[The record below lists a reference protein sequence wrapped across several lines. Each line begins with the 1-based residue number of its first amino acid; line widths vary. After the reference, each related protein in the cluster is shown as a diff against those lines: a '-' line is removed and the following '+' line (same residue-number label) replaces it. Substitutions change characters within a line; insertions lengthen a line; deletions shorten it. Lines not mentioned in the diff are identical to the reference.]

1 MTNKVTKHLHKKNIL
16 ILLCILAV
24 SFLGSYLIYQSNA
37 ATSDSLA
44 NLWVDNNSSLT
55 HSCIRQSITEDY
67 ASASSFANHRSCN
80 SLNDAYAQASPGDLI
95 LVKGGTYGDQIIN
108 DVPSK
113 DGAAWNGTSGI
124 KPITIRSA
132 SGETVTANDLTT
144 HASNLILD
152 GINTTIS
159 DAAGVGEP
167 TILGPL
173 HDVTLQNLKGRAFYI
188 TGAAYNITIKNVEIG
203 PRVAGSGS
211 QIKTATN
218 GGDDPDPAQQPHDIL
233 IDGLYMH
240 DYTTDNPGTGHMDCL
255 HVFYHYNLIVK
266 NSKFL
271 RCGLPNA
278 GYGILLGSN
287 GPGRIEHDVFENN
300 VFDGAIAG
308 FALRG
313 GTGEDFN
320 DVQVRYNSGSLI
332 TTQTTN
338 TLNNVNWIANAA
350 SDIAPCRANSY
361 SYNVSTSTAC
371 GSTDLKANP
380 GFKNSAAGDYTLLTS
395 SPAVGHG
402 NPADFPQKDF
412 LGIARPQGSGPDAGA
427 YEYQSGGTTPPTCST
442 KQGDATGDNAVNIL
456 DISKILSLYGQTN
469 TTDCADANKDG
480 SINILDISLVLSK
493 YGS

>member
-1 MTNKVTKHLHKKNIL
+1 MNIKNKKLLNIKPL
-16 ILLCILAV
+16 IIIFLMIFAV
-24 SFLGSYLIYQSNA
+24 SGTYLIFNSRA
-37 ATSDSLA
+37 ATTDSTA
-44 NLWVDNNSSLT
+44 NLWVDTNGG
-55 HSCIRQSITEDY
+55 SCTRSANPNTYNDSATCTIDQAY
-67 ASASSFANHRSCN
+67 QAS
-80 SLNDAYAQASPGDLI
+80 SPGDLV
-95 LVKGGTYGDQIIN
+95 LVKGGTYGDMVIN
-108 DVPSK
+108 DVPAK
-113 DGAAWNGTSGI
+113 DGAAWNGTTGI
-124 KPITIRSA
+124 KPVTIRAA

-152 GINTTIS
+152 GINTSIS
-159 DAAGVGEP
+159 DAPGVGEP

-188 TGAAYNITIKNVEIG
+188 TGAAYNVTIKNLEIG

-233 IDGLYMH
+233 IDGLYIH

-255 HVFYHYNLIVK
+255 HVFYHYNLTVR

-287 GPGRIEHDVFENN
+287 GPGRIEHDLFENN

-320 DVQVRYNSGSLI
+320 DVQVRYNSGGLI

-350 SDIAPCRANSY
+350 SDIGPCRANSY
-361 SYNVSTSTAC
+361 SYNVSSATAC
-371 GSTDLKANP
+371 GGTDLKANP
-380 GFKNSAAGDYTLLTS
+380 GFKNSAAGDYTLQLS
-395 SPAVGHG
+395 SSAVGHG
-402 NPADFPQKDF
+402 NPADYPQKDF
-412 LGIARPQGSGPDAGA
+412 LGITRPQGSAPDAGA
-427 YEYQSGGTTPPTCST
+427 YEYVSSTGNNCSA
-442 KQGDATGDNAVNIL
+442 KQGDTNGDNVVNIL
-456 DISKILSLYGQTN
+456 DISVILSAYGQTN
-469 TTDCADANKDG
+469 TTSCTDVTKDG
-480 SINILDISLVLSK
+480 SINIQDISLVLSR
-493 YGS
+493 YGT